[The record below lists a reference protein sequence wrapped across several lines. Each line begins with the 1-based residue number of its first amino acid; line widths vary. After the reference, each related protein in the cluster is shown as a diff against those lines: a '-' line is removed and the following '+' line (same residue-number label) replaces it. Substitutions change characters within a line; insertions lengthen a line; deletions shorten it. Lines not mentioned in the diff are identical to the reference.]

1 MSAQLRAFLLD
12 DEPLALRGLARMLTD
27 TGRVDVVGQ
36 ATDPRRALAELR
48 ERQDV
53 DVLFLDIHMP
63 GLDGFEVLETL
74 PVRPRVVFT
83 TAHDEH
89 AIRAFEVN
97 ALDYLL
103 KPVEPER
110 LARTLD
116 RLEQRGRE
124 PLSPMLGAVLEQLGA
139 YLRRAHAPYLERV
152 SGRHGDAVHVVSVA
166 SITHFVIRDGLTR
179 AVTADGETVVD
190 QPLAVLERRL
200 DPRHFVRVSR
210 NALVNLAFVHRL
222 EGHLGGRVRL
232 HLRGG
237 GELVVARDRVRA
249 LKERLGL

>member
-1 MSAQLRAFLLD
+1 MTARLRAFLAD
-12 DEPLALRGLARMLTD
+12 DEPLALRGLARLLAD

-36 ATDPRRALAELR
+36 ATDPRAALAELSGR
-48 ERQDV
+48 VDV

-63 GLDGFEVLETL
+63 ALDGFQLLEAL
-74 PVRPRVVFT
+74 PTRPHVVFT
-83 TAHDEH
+83 TAHDEY

-97 ALDYLL
+97 AVDYLL

-116 RLEQRGRE
+116 RLEQPREAAPTESLGR
-124 PLSPMLGAVLEQLGA
+124 VLERLAA
-139 YLRRAHAPYLERV
+139 YLRQGPAPYLERV
-152 SGRHGDAVHVVSVA
+152 SGRRGETVHVVPITSV
-166 SITHFVIRDGLTR
+166 THFVIRDGLTR
-179 AVTADGETVVD
+179 AVTGEGETVVD
-190 QPLAVLERRL
+190 HPLGELERRL

-210 NALVNLAFVHRL
+210 HALVNLAVVDRL

-237 GELVVARDRVRA
+237 GQLVVARDRVRA